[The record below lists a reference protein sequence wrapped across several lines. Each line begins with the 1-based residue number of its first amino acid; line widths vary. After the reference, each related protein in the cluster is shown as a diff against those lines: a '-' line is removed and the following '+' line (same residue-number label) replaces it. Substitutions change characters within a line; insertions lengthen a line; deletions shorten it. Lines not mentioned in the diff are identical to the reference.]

1 MPLRHFGAL
10 SEETVHSGA
19 IPNIPQVQQL
29 PNPALCRLALATIPN
44 QTAACTQVLKKKLTT
59 LATIN
64 AKLNKPLSTSTP
76 TLLPTHF
83 LLNQNN
89 VTLP

>member
-1 MPLRHFGAL
+1 MPLRNFGDI
-10 SEETVHSGA
+10 SEETVRSHA
-19 IPNIPQVQQL
+19 IPNISQVQQL
-29 PNPALCRLALATIPN
+29 PNPALCRLALATLPN
-44 QTAACTQVLKKKLTT
+44 QTAASTQALKKKLTT

-64 AKLNKPLSTSTP
+64 AKLDRPLSTSTP